1 MHQQWNLHVCKEY
14 LDSETKRL
22 ELSIDQVKE
31 MHKALSDEIWGPE
44 EVTDFSPPSLRRLD
58 MQTRQLEKTIKEVLA
73 ELREL
78 RLLDAHVKR
87 VTEIQEGHGVQLT
100 ELTDTSNEISQRV
113 NQDLKAEI
121 KRTAN
126 LMSAYSANLLHEVRS
141 SFSNEDVQVFL
152 KETEASLHSLQESL
166 HSSGRHVEASL
177 REVRLD
183 IESLDSKRKRDKIG
197 LEESITGLQ
206 QQASHSSMSAS
217 QLGQTLEHL
226 SSILGISLQGQRM
239 IIALGVQDFVD
250 RKDTTYVGLK
260 KGHTGGLKLG
270 PRLDLDSFT
279 DLPGMNPDEDEQ
291 LQKRCRYLATAFG
304 FGQGCCVNVY
314 LSAGGYLGDKFDD
327 KYFFVLMCAAV
338 YVTPL
343 LIFALARRLD
353 PYFDRHFG
361 FRSVYQVRLAIS
373 MLVGALLVAG
383 LIAATLGTGDQKAAV
398 LALGAAVGCVAGS
411 VASAS
416 AQFFGVISPK
426 LVPLFFLGQ
435 TASGHRQGEYRS
447 QSAQTDS
454 KRSLVVSLV
463 SRLHGPTSRSLQQR
477 SPCSFCGLYRLR
489 LPKGQ
494 ASGPRPWRAAG
505 SGAATVAISTFG
517 PCHARLRGPR
527 WDAKEAFK
535 SPGTVLRSSSLP
547 ERCFYERCKPS
558 GNFTEVPSALPTNPD
573 WLKTRLAALAEESE
587 FPKVK
592 VRLNRPKNT
601 EIPSPLTGHGE
612 RTKCRSPSPRLL
624 GEGVAIG
631 EANKASLGVPWRS
644 LPVYSK
650 GALCQ
655 TMITGLSTTR
665 RVQALSEFSEKL
677 NSSTTKELIYPENN
691 GKATEADGHFKNWLI
706 SVQNSLQSLNISSMP
721 QVIWYYSSGILV
733 AVLPSLIFFVNHY
746 QGGLDDAYRRHHRLT
761 PHGSVSSVQ
770 ALAPSEN
777 RSGPRPDGDLQAGEE
792 QTGGLAV
799 ADEKALVIRWAFR
812 CQILLIGLNI
822 SLTPLANVLAHDA
835 VNMVSFVTLCDFV
848 EQEIVLLKLLGD
860 FVGRVLFFCLPA
872 PRRLRLHLALNGAV
886 ALLRLPVWAVLL
898 GHALSKEPWL
908 SDSVLLAIWLLFVVS
923 AALGGSWLQVLAI
936 QAAQELEK
944 RAVAAR
950 MNIAVYCGFVSGVA
964 FAGLFAIAAKH

>member
-1 MHQQWNLHVCKEY
+1 
-14 LDSETKRL
+14 
-22 ELSIDQVKE
+22 
-31 MHKALSDEIWGPE
+31 
-44 EVTDFSPPSLRRLD
+44 
-58 MQTRQLEKTIKEVLA
+58 
-73 ELREL
+73 
-78 RLLDAHVKR
+78 
-87 VTEIQEGHGVQLT
+87 
-100 ELTDTSNEISQRV
+100 
-113 NQDLKAEI
+113 
-121 KRTAN
+121 
-126 LMSAYSANLLHEVRS
+126 
-141 SFSNEDVQVFL
+141 
-152 KETEASLHSLQESL
+152 
-166 HSSGRHVEASL
+166 
-177 REVRLD
+177 
-183 IESLDSKRKRDKIG
+183 
-197 LEESITGLQ
+197 
-206 QQASHSSMSAS
+206 
-217 QLGQTLEHL
+217 
-226 SSILGISLQGQRM
+226 
-239 IIALGVQDFVD
+239 
-250 RKDTTYVGLK
+250 
-260 KGHTGGLKLG
+260 
-270 PRLDLDSFT
+270 
-279 DLPGMNPDEDEQ
+279 MNPDEDEQ

-435 TASGHRQGEYRS
+435 TASGAYIN
-447 QSAQTDS
+447 
-454 KRSLVVSLV
+454 
-463 SRLHGPTSRSLQQR
+463 
-477 SPCSFCGLYRLR
+477 
-489 LPKGQ
+489 
-494 ASGPRPWRAAG
+494 
-505 SGAATVAISTFG
+505 VA
-517 PCHARLRGPR
+517 ARL
-527 WDAKEAFK
+527 ASFK
-535 SPGTVLRSSSLP
+535 
-547 ERCFYERCKPS
+547 
-558 GNFTEVPSALPTNPD
+558 PD
-573 WLKTRLAALAEESE
+573 CS
-587 FPKVK
+587 
-592 VRLNRPKNT
+592 
-601 EIPSPLTGHGE
+601 
-612 RTKCRSPSPRLL
+612 
-624 GEGVAIG
+624 
-631 EANKASLGVPWRS
+631 
-644 LPVYSK
+644 
-650 GALCQ
+650 
-655 TMITGLSTTR
+655 
-665 RVQALSEFSEKL
+665 
-677 NSSTTKELIYPENN
+677 
-691 GKATEADGHFKNWLI
+691 DG
-706 SVQNSLQSLNISSMP
+706 S
-721 QVIWYYSSGILV
+721 VIWYYSSGILV

-822 SLTPLANVLAHDA
+822 SLTPLANVLAHGHYA
-835 VNMVSFVTLCDFV
+835 LG
-848 EQEIVLLKLLGD
+848 QEIVLLKLLGD